1 MSLGLQAAIFAGL
14 SGVLE
19 GKRTGGGET
28 PRMTARRVAESVDFS
43 RLQRSMAD
51 PKEATKVK
59 GYQAINYEQLNRI
72 WDDILRNAYTDAS
85 ERQDTKR
92 LIK

>member
-43 RLQRSMAD
+43 RLQRPMQD
-51 PKEATKVK
+51 PKKPEEVK
-59 GYQAINYEQLNRI
+59 GYRAIPYEQLNKI
-72 WDDILRNAYTDAS
+72 WDDILRSAYTDAS
-85 ERQDTKR
+85 VKQDTTR